1 MSFSGILDRTQATM
15 LTNIRID
22 NDDKLRE
29 KVQEALAVYDE
40 YVKNAGGEP
49 QEPDGNPD
57 EAGKEAEAEPEA
69 AKA

>member
-1 MSFSGILDRTQATM
+1 MSIYGSTENIK
-15 LTNIRID
+15 LTDFRID

-40 YVKNAGGEP
+40 YVKSSGEEP
-49 QEPDGNPD
+49 TEPDGNVE
-57 EAGKEAEAEPEA
+57 EAGKEAEPET